1 MRPWCSALW
10 RDWLTEAVL
19 ASLDLNERQLKSIK
33 FLKSEGSLSSADFQD
48 LTGASRQTATRDL
61 ADMVKKAVLVR
72 QGKGRGTGYVIPRK
86 LPQK

>member
-33 FLKSEGSLSSADFQD
+33 FLKAEGSLSSADFQD

-72 QGKGRGTGYVIPRK
+72 QGKGRGTRYVIPRK

>member
-1 MRPWCSALW
+1 MRPWCFALW

-61 ADMVKKAVLVR
+61 SDMVKKAVLVR
-72 QGKGRGTGYVIPRK
+72 QGKGRGTRYVIPRK

>member
-72 QGKGRGTGYVIPRK
+72 QGKGRGTRYVIPRK